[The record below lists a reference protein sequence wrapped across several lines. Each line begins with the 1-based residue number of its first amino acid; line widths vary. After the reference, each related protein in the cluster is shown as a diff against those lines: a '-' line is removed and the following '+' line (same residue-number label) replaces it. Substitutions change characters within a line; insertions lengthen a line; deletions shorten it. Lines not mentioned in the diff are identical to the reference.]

1 MNKGAF
7 ITFEGTEGSGKSTQ
21 ISLIAS
27 HLQTLGIP
35 TKRLREPGGT
45 PIGEELRHVLKH
57 SSQNQAMTPEAELLL
72 MSASRAQ
79 LIREVIQP
87 ALKSGTTILCDRFF
101 DSTTVYQGYG
111 RGLNLEMIEQITQFA
126 VGSTQPDLTLL
137 FMVPLSVSEQ
147 RRQSR
152 QIGATLQRDRF
163 EEAGREFFAKVESGY
178 NAIAQNAP
186 DRIKRI
192 DGTQPIDQVQAQA
205 WEFIQSLLHS
215 KGIL

>member
-1 MNKGAF
+1 MKSGAF

-27 HLQTLGIP
+27 HLQTLGLP
-35 TKRLREPGGT
+35 VKRLREPGGT
-45 PIGEELRHVLKH
+45 PIGEELRHILKH
-57 SSQNQAMTPEAELLL
+57 SSQNQAIAPETELLL

-79 LIREVIQP
+79 LVREVIQP
-87 ALKSGTTILCDRFF
+87 ALKAGTIILCDRFF

-126 VGSTQPDLTLL
+126 VGLTHPDLTLL
-137 FMVPLSVSEQ
+137 FMVPLAVSEQ

-152 QIGATLQRDRF
+152 QIGMAPERDRF
-163 EEAGREFFAKVESGY
+163 EEEGHEFFTQVEVGY
-178 NAIAQNAP
+178 NAIAQKAP
-186 DRIKRI
+186 ERIKRI
-192 DGTQPIDQVQAQA
+192 DATQPIDQVQAHA
-205 WEFIQSLLHS
+205 WEFIHGLLHA